1 MALFSQ
7 SRAQFLFRQK
17 IANDKKLE
25 LNASIGGIPDQTA
38 KKKYKPPRSRS
49 LRWAVTEGDGDGDGE
64 ITRFVSRTLIHQIVS
79 VSGFL
84 Q

>member
-49 LRWAVTEGDGDGDGE
+49 LRWAVTEGDGDV
-64 ITRFVSRTLIHQIVS
+64 TRFVSRTLIHQIVS
-79 VSGFL
+79 VSGFVKI
-84 Q
+84 

>member
-38 KKKYKPPRSRS
+38 KKKNYKPPRSRS
-49 LRWAVTEGDGDGDGE
+49 LRWAVTEGDGDV
-64 ITRFVSRTLIHQIVS
+64 TRFVSRTLIHQIVS
-79 VSGFL
+79 VSGL
-84 Q
+84 T